1 MVYVR
6 MSHGILGLRRF
17 CVRFERNDNMAKRRR
32 ICKTHKTLILSDVN
46 GNFSYSS
53 RKIHISCFIKINRTA
68 NMRFT
73 SLSAILFFALASTA
87 SLRGEL

>member
-1 MVYVR
+1 MVYSVYVN
-6 MSHGILGLRRF
+6 F
-17 CVRFERNDNMAKRRR
+17 CVRSELNNIMSKRRR
-32 ICKTHKTLILSDVN
+32 ICNMHKALILSDVN

-68 NMRFT
+68 NMCLT
-73 SLSAILFFALASTA
+73 SLSAILFFTLASTA